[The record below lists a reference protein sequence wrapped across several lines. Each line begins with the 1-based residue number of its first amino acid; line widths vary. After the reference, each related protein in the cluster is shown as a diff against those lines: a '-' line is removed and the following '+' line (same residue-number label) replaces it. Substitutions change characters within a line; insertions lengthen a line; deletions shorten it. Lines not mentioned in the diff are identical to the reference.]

1 MELVLDVTT
10 CLLTAL
16 NARLEVEAL
25 DLACGRRPSAN
36 AQEWIDSYYRRFDG
50 EIAERV
56 CRDYRHL

>member
-1 MELVLDVTT
+1 MELVLDVST
-10 CLLTAL
+10 CLLNSI
-16 NARLEVEAL
+16 NARLEIEAL

-56 CRDYRHL
+56 LVTYMSL